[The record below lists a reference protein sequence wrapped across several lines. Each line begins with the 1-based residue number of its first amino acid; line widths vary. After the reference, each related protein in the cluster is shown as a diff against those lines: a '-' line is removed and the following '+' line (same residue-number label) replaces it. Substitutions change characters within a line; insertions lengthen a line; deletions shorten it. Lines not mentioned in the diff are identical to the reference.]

1 MRASAAARGAVRS
14 AHVVKADHADAC
26 LAVALAH
33 DDFVGARLALRVL
46 LDLDGT
52 EVGAAHV
59 HETAAGTALEAE
71 MADVAAAV
79 AAADAC
85 EEREAAAALVAR
97 MQRPQVRRAFVRR
110 QMPTIRELDDESIV
124 EGASPSFVVVLS
136 HRLSLYVVTTHT
148 HCAGLPLNS
157 GCGGTVPVENSEHAV
172 CTLLPPTAI
181 SCWLS

>member
-1 MRASAAARGAVRS
+1 MRASAAARGAVRP
-14 AHVVKADHADAC
+14 AHVAKADHAGAC

-33 DDFVGARLALRVL
+33 NDFVGARLALRVL

-59 HETAAGTALEAE
+59 HDTAAGTALEAE

-79 AAADAC
+79 AAADAR
-85 EEREAAAALVAR
+85 EEREAAAVLVAR

-157 GCGGTVPVENSEHAV
+157 GCGGTVPLKSSEHVV
-172 CTLLPPTAI
+172 CTLLPPTVI